1 MAARTGIP
9 TRDKDPLSAPLGY
22 AMAPM
27 HKRAF
32 GIAVG
37 TMAGALLF
45 LLTVFHVVVNPS
57 NALDIGLLAEYF
69 YGYSVSWR
77 GAFVGLAW
85 GLATGF
91 IAGWFVA
98 FVRNLVV
105 TVTIFAIR
113 TRAELEQ
120 TRDFLDHI

>member
-1 MAARTGIP
+1 MTRNATQEWDASSAR
-9 TRDKDPLSAPLGY
+9 LGY
-22 AMAPM
+22 VTAPM

-37 TMAGALLF
+37 ATAGTLIFVLTAFHVIVNPPNALNIALL
-45 LLTVFHVVVNPS
+45 
-57 NALDIGLLAEYF
+57 GQYF
-69 YGYSVSWR
+69 YGYTVTWR
-77 GAFVGLAW
+77 GAFIGLAW

-105 TVTIFAIR
+105 TVTVFALK

-120 TRDFLDHI
+120 TSDFLDHI

>member
-1 MAARTGIP
+1 MTRATSEWDAA
-9 TRDKDPLSAPLGY
+9 SARLAY
-22 AMAPM
+22 ATAPM

-37 TMAGALLF
+37 ATAGTLIFLVTAFHVIVNPPNALNIALLGQY
-45 LLTVFHVVVNPS
+45 L
-57 NALDIGLLAEYF
+57 
-69 YGYSVSWR
+69 YGYEVTWR
-77 GAFVGLAW
+77 GAFIGLGW

-91 IAGWFVA
+91 VAGWFVA

-105 TVTIFAIR
+105 TVTVFALK

-120 TRDFLDHI
+120 TSDFLDHI